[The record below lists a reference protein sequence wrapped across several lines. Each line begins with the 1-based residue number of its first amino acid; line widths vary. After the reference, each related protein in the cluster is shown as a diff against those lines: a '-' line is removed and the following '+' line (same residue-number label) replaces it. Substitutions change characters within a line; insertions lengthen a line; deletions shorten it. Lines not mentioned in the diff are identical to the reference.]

1 MLAGHTY
8 FEWAMLGPPCPINTM
23 VSILMLASSMQGS
36 WKWVNEAK
44 QGSKQPKWGY
54 TSSAVG
60 DALTL
65 RVTRRRAAAPLLGFG
80 GGNSSVLVG
89 LGVLRSYKGMGAAAV
104 ACAQGCN
111 CSPQVFELQHKQQ
124 VGEVYKLANMT
135 ALSHHAAGSRQL
147 PLAVLVDH
155 AQCQQAIQCA
165 CYNEDSDK
173 PLLHAVASVGCLC
186 ETDACA
192 GVSGVLGVS
201 AGQPAVQG
209 RLPRD
214 CHSSGERRQGE
225 RRHQSEGELPQSV
238 SAP

>member
-8 FEWAMLGPPCPINTM
+8 FEWAMLGPACPINTM

-89 LGVLRSYKGMGAAAV
+89 LGVLRSYKGMGGSSCGVRSGLQLQPSGLRAAA
-104 ACAQGCN
+104 Q
-111 CSPQVFELQHKQQ
+111 
-124 VGEVYKLANMT
+124 
-135 ALSHHAAGSRQL
+135 AAG
-147 PLAVLVDH
+147 
-155 AQCQQAIQCA
+155 
-165 CYNEDSDK
+165 
-173 PLLHAVASVGCLC
+173 G
-186 ETDACA
+186 
-192 GVSGVLGVS
+192 
-201 AGQPAVQG
+201 
-209 RLPRD
+209 
-214 CHSSGERRQGE
+214 
-225 RRHQSEGELPQSV
+225 
-238 SAP
+238 